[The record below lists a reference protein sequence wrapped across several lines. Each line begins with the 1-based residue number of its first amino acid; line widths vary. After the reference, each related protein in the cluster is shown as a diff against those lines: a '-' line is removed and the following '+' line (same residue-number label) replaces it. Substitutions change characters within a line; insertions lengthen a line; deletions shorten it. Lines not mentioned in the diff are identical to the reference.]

1 MFKYLTQKW
10 KQKRGFTLM
19 EVMVVAILAVI
30 AGIAIPSVINMRKN
44 MKFTERNDYA
54 KAIFMAAQAN
64 LTEMRS
70 KGELSLIIPG
80 ESDEKF
86 PVVTQQGSTTAV
98 PPATYFYTWNDHPSI
113 FDCVLPANSIDSAVR
128 NGQIIIEYNP
138 AAGIVYSVFYYDDDD
153 MDLKAQ
159 YASGALTR
167 DEEGRKELL
176 LGYYSV
182 GNIDALDA
190 QALDVYQLASS
201 ISFTNSDE
209 ALLTI
214 SVPSQTIDRTGAIV
228 NIFEKVQ
235 GGTSGY
241 TQRMEIALTISGEN
255 TNSFTVIGKSALVDA
270 TLGET
275 GVVSYTTKTGSSVGA
290 VPIVDF
296 IFTLDSLNENK
307 NFKKIID
314 AASGGTANTTGFR
327 FGDNVSITADIT
339 FYPTAD
345 DPIVMI
351 ESSTIAGINPTF
363 HSLTQNPEYDA
374 EIAKNN
380 VSYAVKPYILAI
392 SNARHLQNLEYLAE
406 NHSTDP
412 TDTFIK
418 QIASIVF
425 VEKQAV
431 TNNPPDVEDS
441 GSADDGSEN
450 REEAENNLIQPLS
463 ASGAESG
470 NSGNSGNTET
480 ETTTEG
486 IAINW
491 ATEAGNNAKF
501 SPIDLSKLSY
511 IPEIIGNGV
520 EIKNLKIE
528 KDTGGNTGASIGLF
542 AEMKDAS
549 IEGITLVDPI
559 ITNNSAFLTGS
570 NITDAATT
578 GALIGTADGV
588 TIKDCSVVS
597 SAETFCISGNQ
608 FVGGLVGYVKGISSF
623 ENCEADASVTNIN
636 DIVQSTDHISHI
648 LGGLVGYVEGN
659 AANTITFTNCTTTA
673 TVTATTATDL
683 GGMAG
688 KAENASF
695 IGCSTEATVTGADG
709 VLSNIGGLVGYAES
723 VNFDNCDANAN
734 GAKVTSGEMTNA
746 SGEDEKN
753 TVGGLVGYAGTAT
766 GGSQSTFK
774 KCDISEKSSVVS
786 ANYAHSNIGG
796 LIGYAN
802 GAKFEACA
810 SKASVTG
817 TQPVLNEAP
826 TSTIP
831 NNNLGGI
838 IGYSLNCEYQDIDVT
853 LKTRPEYAV
862 DAGGFA
868 GILKGGAINDL
879 VVNLELPSG
888 SDVSSA
894 DTLTYFGGIASRCT
908 EGADVE
914 DAGVVIIGK
923 MNNVKDNIAGAFSFT
938 KGSSADK
945 TTLSNVRV
953 NVTQGTISSSLTAGL
968 VTSSGAGTV
977 IEKSY
982 VHGYV
987 PNSDS
992 AGFVYD
998 NSGVIKQCI
1007 ANVEMDG
1014 GSAFVADNG
1023 GTIKDCYGWAWNHSN
1038 DATKIDLKIT
1048 KNCSYSYFVNGSTDE
1063 MIMYEGLTKESDDST
1078 SATKSG
1084 ESDDIRDTAALAD
1097 PWALELLNAGTIS
1110 GTDPAWCEGSNG
1122 YDYPELSIAHVGKDK
1137 DPIVNGDYPYYIVYT
1152 EEYSDGEGTYVISSE
1167 DEPDIDLKDSD
1178 TITSTSYLIY
1188 CRSGQLDNLGDAF
1201 TEETYNGIND
1211 IPRLYSKY
1219 TQKPGKHFAG
1229 TIKINGQDIYLNT
1242 YCAPGGRIRTGEQF
1256 GNIRHDTDADYT
1268 IERDIILSN
1277 SYSVFNY
1284 DGKLTAA
1291 SGVEIDAS
1299 AISGNLVGTLKG
1311 TLSGLTVTGLKAP
1324 MVNEISGGTVTGCD
1338 VSGKIESGENVGII
1352 AGTMSSGSIENSNV
1366 SGSVSGSGY
1375 VGGVVGR
1382 SAGNITNVKA
1392 DLSKIE
1398 AIGENTQVGA
1408 LAGYASSGAIS
1419 DCTITAPNGVVFA
1432 NFPKRESLREDAQ
1445 YISRYDHGAEND
1457 INIVSGPALNMF
1469 SIEGRNDT
1477 LITADV
1483 AVSKCKLNNTTVP
1496 ITQVYYYHK
1505 SDLKCTSPSKAF
1517 AFITM
1522 NEDEGL
1528 KFNDLY
1534 DEYTTVY
1541 YVKVAD
1547 AVYEAVTSVSFSPDS
1562 SDDDDTTYTFT
1573 YKTDS
1578 LGEKSIKNIKLSGK
1592 ISDSGLKMY
1601 AITISDPNSKDG
1613 SYLIFNQSGNEI
1625 LIYNEAGFDW
1635 VVYDI
1640 KYYSHMIWVCQD
1652 GIWTNAYMPEGKVT
1666 VGDAVGFTTANL
1678 TYGDKTTVCQLYP
1691 VTAYR
1696 TVKRVDSAN
1705 ILDGSDLT

>member
-19 EVMVVAILAVI
+19 EVMVVVAILAVI

-70 KGELSLIIPG
+70 KGELSLIIP
-80 ESDEKF
+80 ED
-86 PVVTQQGSTTAV
+86 GSAKAV
-98 PPATYFYTWNDHPSI
+98 IAQADGTPPPSTYIYTWNSEASI

-159 YASGALTR
+159 YASSALTR

-190 QALDVYQLASS
+190 QALDVYQLAST

-214 SVPSQTIDRTGAIV
+214 SVPSQTTDRTGAIV

-351 ESSTIAGINPTF
+351 ESSTIAGINPLF

-431 TNNPPDVEDS
+431 TNNPPDNDDS
-441 GSADDGSEN
+441 GSDDDGSEN
-450 REEAENNLIQPLS
+450 GEEAENKAIQPLS
-463 ASGAESG
+463 ASSTESE
-470 NSGNSGNTET
+470 NSGNTET

-486 IAINW
+486 IAIKW
-491 ATEAGNNAKF
+491 TAEAGINAKF

-511 IPEIIGNGV
+511 VPKIIGNGV
-520 EIKNLKIE
+520 EIHNLKIE

-570 NITDAATT
+570 NITDASTT

-597 SAETFCISGNQ
+597 SSETFCISGNQ

-623 ENCEADASVTNIN
+623 EDCEADVFVTNIN
-636 DIVQSTDHISHI
+636 DSVQSTDQIPHI
-648 LGGLVGYVEGN
+648 LGGLVGYVEGST
-659 AANTITFTNCTTTA
+659 ATGSTPIAFTNCTTTA

-774 KCDISEKSSVVS
+774 NCDISEKASVVS

-796 LIGYAN
+796 LVGYAN
-802 GAKFEACA
+802 GAKFETCS

-853 LKTRPEYAV
+853 LKTRPEYAE

-868 GILKGGAINDL
+868 GILKGGTVNDL
-879 VVNLELPSG
+879 VVNLELSSG
-888 SDVSSA
+888 SDVSGA
-894 DTLTYFGGIASRCT
+894 DTLTYFGGIASRCNG
-908 EGADVE
+908 GASVTH
-914 DAGVVIIGK
+914 AGITIKGT
-923 MNNVKDNIAGAFSFT
+923 MNNVASQAAGAFSKT
-938 KGSSADK
+938 GGDSSA
-945 TTLSNVRV
+945 TLSDIRV
-953 NVTQGTISSSLTAGL
+953 NLSEATLASAQTAGL
-968 VTSSGAGTV
+968 IVHNGSNSEV
-977 IEKSY
+977 EKSY
-982 VHGYV
+982 ARGKVVG
-987 PNSDS
+987 NSDS
-992 AGFVYD
+992 KDRAGFVFQND
-998 NSGVIKQCI
+998 GIIEQCF
-1007 ANVEMDG
+1007 ANVTMSQG
-1014 GSAFVADNG
+1014 NSFVTVNN
-1023 GTIKDCYGWAWNHSN
+1023 GTIKNCYGWVWDSGSN
-1038 DATKIDLKIT
+1038 VKLEIEKR
-1048 KNCSYSYFVNGSTDE
+1048 CSRSYFVNGETDE
-1063 MIMYEGLTKESDDST
+1063 MILYEGLTTGSDT
-1078 SATKSG
+1078 SAGAVFSEKSKNILDTSALTDIWALDILNTGVTDSKNYAWKEGNADYPYPTLVNRTHVDKYAKPNSSSYPFGLIYEETYSDGSKGYTINNFSSTAATPTVPNMPKLSDSESINGTAFYLYHRTDSNLGTGSSYNKFDWLPLNRLYTIYPLDSGITKTVDGVSINTYYPLSDNQDYYRIRTSTQFDYIEEKSDKVFVVERNVTPTKSVD
-1084 ESDDIRDTAALAD
+1084 SFS
-1097 PWALELLNAGTIS
+1097 GTIS
-1110 GTDPAWCEGSNG
+1110 GS
-1122 YDYPELSIAHVGKDK
+1122 
-1137 DPIVNGDYPYYIVYT
+1137 
-1152 EEYSDGEGTYVISSE
+1152 
-1167 DEPDIDLKDSD
+1167 
-1178 TITSTSYLIY
+1178 
-1188 CRSGQLDNLGDAF
+1188 
-1201 TEETYNGIND
+1201 
-1211 IPRLYSKY
+1211 
-1219 TQKPGKHFAG
+1219 
-1229 TIKINGQDIYLNT
+1229 
-1242 YCAPGGRIRTGEQF
+1242 
-1256 GNIRHDTDADYT
+1256 
-1268 IERDIILSN
+1268 
-1277 SYSVFNY
+1277 
-1284 DGKLTAA
+1284 AA
-1291 SGVEIDAS
+1291 IDAS
-1299 AISGNLVGTLKG
+1299 KINGNLVGTLEG
-1311 TLSGLTVTGLKAP
+1311 TLNGLTVTGLKAP

-1352 AGTMSSGSIENSNV
+1352 AGTMTSDSIADCKV
-1366 SGSVSGSGY
+1366 TGSVSGNGY

-1382 SAGNITNVKA
+1382 SAGNITGVKA
-1392 DLSKIE
+1392 NLSMIE
-1398 AIGENTQVGA
+1398 AIGKNTQVGA
-1408 LAGYASSGAIS
+1408 LAGYASSGEIS
-1419 DCTITAPNGVVFA
+1419 NCTITAPDGVAFA
-1432 NFPKRESLREDAQ
+1432 NFPERDSLHEDAQ

-1457 INIVSGPALNMF
+1457 INIVSGPALNML

-1483 AVSKCKLNNTTVP
+1483 SVSACTLNKNTVP
-1496 ITQVYYYHK
+1496 ITHVYYYHR
-1505 SDLKCTSPSKAF
+1505 SDLKCTSPDKAF

-1528 KFNDLY
+1528 KFNELY
-1534 DEYTTVY
+1534 DEYETVY
-1541 YVKVAD
+1541 YVEVANK
-1547 AVYEAVTSVSFSPDS
+1547 VYEAVTSVSFSPDS
-1562 SDDDDTTYTFT
+1562 SDDDATYTFT
-1573 YKTDS
+1573 YSTDS
-1578 LGEKSIKNIKLSGK
+1578 LGGKSIKNIKLSEK
-1592 ISDSGLKMY
+1592 VSNSGLKMY
-1601 AITISDPNSKDG
+1601 TKSTSDPNSKDG

-1625 LIYNEAGFDW
+1625 LIYNEAGFAW
-1635 VVYDI
+1635 VVYDV

-1652 GIWTNAYMPEGKVT
+1652 GIWTNAYMPDGKVT